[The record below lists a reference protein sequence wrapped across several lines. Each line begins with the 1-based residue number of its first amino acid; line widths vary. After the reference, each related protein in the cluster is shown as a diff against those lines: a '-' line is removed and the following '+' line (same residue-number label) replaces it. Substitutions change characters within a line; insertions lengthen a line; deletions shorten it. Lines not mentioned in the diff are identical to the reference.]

1 MTKELFAVI
10 GVAILVA
17 ILYFWPYILP
27 DRRVK
32 DDKEDD
38 SDIHLGI

>member
-1 MTKELFAVI
+1 MLELTCF
-10 GVAILVA
+10 VAMLILVA
-17 ILYFWPYILP
+17 YSLYARP
-27 DRRVK
+27 RRVK

>member
-1 MTKELFAVI
+1 MTLELITAITLIILFAYS
-10 GVAILVA
+10 
-17 ILYFWPYILP
+17 LYARP
-27 DRRVK
+27 RRVR